1 MGCLSLLLSSVTA
14 TGAGNG
20 TVRCLV
26 EETSGVTAIEYGLIA
41 AGVSVAIITTVFG
54 VGSNL
59 QANWYDK
66 IANIFN

>member
-1 MGCLSLLLSSVTA
+1 M
-14 TGAGNG
+14 TGF
-20 TVRCLV
+20 TVRSLRSI
-26 EETSGVTAIEYGLIA
+26 ERLRADQSGATAIEYGLIA